1 MTLATN
7 AMTAPAP
14 TVPATVPLRSRMR
27 RALRRGGLVIGAAI
41 VLTVVLVALA
51 APLIA
56 PYSPYDQNLDI
67 RTIPPSFLGGNH
79 DHLLGTDQM
88 GRDYLSRLIYG
99 ARVALIIS
107 VGAVALSS
115 LIGITLGLLGGYFGG
130 KVDTIVMFF
139 VTVRLSLPLIL
150 VALAVV
156 GLVGSTL
163 LTIMAVLAGLLW
175 DRFAVVVRSLTMQMR
190 EREFVLAARAAGCS
204 NFRILTRDIL
214 PSLAA
219 PIVVIATLEMANAIL
234 LEAALSF
241 LGLGVKPPDPSWGS
255 MIAEAKDFVFF
266 EPWLINVPGFALF
279 IFVVG
284 INLLGDGLQDLLSAR
299 SRRL

>member
-1 MTLATN
+1 MTLEIDS
-7 AMTAPAP
+7 
-14 TVPATVPLRSRMR
+14 VPVPSVPLWSRMR
-27 RALRRGGLVIGAAI
+27 RVLRRGGLIVGAGI
-41 VLTVVLVALA
+41 VLTVVLVAIA

-67 RTIPPSFLGGNH
+67 RTIPPSFLGGTA

-99 ARVALIIS
+99 ARVALVIS

-115 LIGITLGLLGGYFGG
+115 LIGITLGLIGGYFGG
-130 KVDTIVMFF
+130 KVDAVVMFF
-139 VTVRLSLPLIL
+139 VTVRLSLPVIL

-163 LTIMAVLAGLLW
+163 VTIMAVLAGLLW
-175 DRFAVVVRSLTMQMR
+175 DRFAVVVRSLAMQMR

-214 PSLAA
+214 PNLAA

-266 EPWLINVPGFALF
+266 EPWLINIPGFALF

-284 INLLGDGLQDLLSAR
+284 INLLGDGLQDVLSAK
-299 SRRL
+299 SRRS

>member
-1 MTLATN
+1 MTLAIDSV
-7 AMTAPAP
+7 PIP
-14 TVPATVPLRSRMR
+14 TMPLLSRIR
-27 RALRRGGLVIGAAI
+27 RALRRGGLIAGAVI
-41 VLTVVLVALA
+41 VLTVVLVAIA

-67 RTIPPSFLGGNH
+67 RTIPPSFLGGAA

-99 ARVALIIS
+99 ARVALVIS
-107 VGAVALSS
+107 VGAVTLSS
-115 LIGITLGLLGGYFGG
+115 LIGITLGLIGGYFGG
-130 KVDTIVMFF
+130 KVDAVVMFF
-139 VTVRLSLPLIL
+139 VTVRLSLPVIL

-163 LTIMAVLAGLLW
+163 VTIMAVLAGLLW

-214 PSLAA
+214 PNLAA

-255 MIAEAKDFVFF
+255 MIAEAKDLVFF
-266 EPWLINVPGFALF
+266 EPWLINIPGFALF
-279 IFVVG
+279 VFVVG
-284 INLLGDGLQDLLSAR
+284 INLLGDGLQDVLSAK
-299 SRRL
+299 SRRS